1 MKIKRRKSNGNFRGC
16 TGKKYSAAAGK
27 HHRKSEPARAWFARR
42 SFSNRICP
50 FAVLLKKHFEL

>member
-1 MKIKRRKSNGNFRGC
+1 VKIKRRKGNRNFGGC
-16 TGKKYSAAAGK
+16 NGKKYNAAAGK
-27 HHRKSEPARAWFARR
+27 HHRKAEPAQARFARR